1 MMFGLTKG
9 GKLRNITTHNEK
21 CQASQEYFVFQ
32 WLYAHAMVDVT
43 YVPAFFRASDLVSSS
58 LLMPEFW
65 CLLQHMRVHNNSV
78 AMNYS
83 FYELL
88 MAPDSAPQ
96 EVRALRKRCLNPGMY
111 AQHLNM
117 WLDQFSF
124 KQVGE

>member
-1 MMFGLTKG
+1 
-9 GKLRNITTHNEK
+9 
-21 CQASQEYFVFQ
+21 
-32 WLYAHAMVDVT
+32 
-43 YVPAFFRASDLVSSS
+43 
-58 LLMPEFW
+58 
-65 CLLQHMRVHNNSV
+65 MRVHNNSV
-78 AMNYS
+78 AMKYS

-111 AQHLNM
+111 AQHLNV